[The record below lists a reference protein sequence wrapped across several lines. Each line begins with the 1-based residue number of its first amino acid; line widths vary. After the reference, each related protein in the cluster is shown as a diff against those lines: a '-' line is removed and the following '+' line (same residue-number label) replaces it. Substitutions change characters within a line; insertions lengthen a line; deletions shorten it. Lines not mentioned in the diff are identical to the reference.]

1 MYRERKMKNLLIDG
15 TKYTPE
21 INFDTNTNILNVSGK
36 SYPEN
41 TFEYYKPII
50 NWIEEYL
57 QVVEDSL
64 VLFNLDLEYLNSS
77 SLKAYFDI
85 FDILEA
91 AHDKGTK
98 IEINWIFDE
107 DNDIAEE
114 TGEDFIADFDTL
126 AIKLVIKN

>member
-1 MYRERKMKNLLIDG
+1 MENLEIKA

-21 INFDTNTNILNVSGK
+21 INFNIENKILSITGK

-50 NWIEEYL
+50 SWVEEFL
-57 QVVEDSL
+57 ETITDEPIL
-64 VLFNLDLEYLNSS
+64 VNLDLEYLNSS

-85 FDILEA
+85 FDILEV
-91 AHDKGTK
+91 AHDNGKT
-98 IEINWIFDE
+98 INIKWIYDE

-114 TGEDFIADFDTL
+114 TGEDFIEDFERL
-126 AIKLVIKN
+126 NIKLVVKS

>member
-1 MYRERKMKNLLIDG
+1 MENLKIEA

-21 INFDTNTNILNVSGK
+21 IDFDANSGVLHIIGK

-50 NWIEEYL
+50 GWIKEYFENVKSDET
-57 QVVEDSL
+57 VV
-64 VLFNLDLEYLNSS
+64 NLDLEYLNSS

-85 FDILEA
+85 FDIFDDAQE
-91 AHDKGTK
+91 DGKK
-98 IEINWIFDE
+98 ILINWIYDE

-114 TGEDFIADFDTL
+114 TGEDFIEDFEDL
-126 AIKLVIKN
+126 NIKLVVKD